1 LAEGEFAVLAEK
13 VIDDDLTLL
22 LMRSDNLPRISIFN
36 TNSNKRK
43 LVYLSWAEGAERSL
57 KIKIGKNIKEYP
69 MSDIINSISSLIS
82 AAEEKMKL
90 KPLEWRA
97 VQTIGDILHM
107 PKTARSAAELNLV
120 DEEKRSTLWYI
131 YTPSKADWVV
141 KPAFIMTG
149 GERAVLDRHLKEGA
163 PWPGFALEEAVA
175 APTMR
180 NNHIAKEIMNA
191 NPNRW
196 GEFLLPVS
204 KAMLLGFSDWSPLG
218 EHTFGSALWKHIAK
232 DDFRSDE
239 RRRELASEGRLFTE
253 KLISYLRLHPII
265 GNIQSSP
272 VPDSAKFS
280 EERGLKKRER
290 FEMFVPRLNDKK
302 FTVLRYSDEES
313 GDVSFGVTPDNRLP
327 GENDKFMTMS
337 ASDWEASLDACSVG
351 GEKDP
356 QYTCKS
362 VMEAA
367 EVHDWYL
374 RICECLANVG

>member
-1 LAEGEFAVLAEK
+1 MAEGELAVLAEK

-22 LMRSDNLPRISIFN
+22 LARSDNLPRVGIFN

-43 LVYLSWAEGAERSL
+43 FVYLSWSEGAERSL
-57 KIKIGKNIKEYP
+57 KIKIGRNIKEYP
-69 MSDIINSISSLIS
+69 MSAIINSISSLIS
-82 AAEEKMKL
+82 TAEEKMEL

-97 VQTIGDILHM
+97 VQMIGDILHA
-107 PKTARSAAELNLV
+107 PKTARSVAELNLV

-131 YTPSKADWVV
+131 YTPSKGDWVV

-149 GERAVLDRHLKEGA
+149 AERAVLDNHLKEGA
-163 PWPGFALEEAVA
+163 PWPGFALDEAVMT
-175 APTMR
+175 PTMR
-180 NNHIAKEIMNA
+180 NNNTAKEIMNA
-191 NPNRW
+191 NANRW
-196 GEFLLPVS
+196 GEFLLPIS

-218 EHTFGSALWKHIAK
+218 EHTFGGALWKHITK

-265 GNIQSSP
+265 GNIQANL
-272 VPDSAKFS
+272 VPDSAKLA

-302 FTVLRYSDEES
+302 FMVLRFSDEES
-313 GDVSFGVTPDNRLP
+313 GDVSFGVTPDTRLP
-327 GENDKFMTMS
+327 GENDKFMTIS
-337 ASDWEASLDACSVG
+337 ASDWETSVDACSLG

-362 VMEAA
+362 IMDAV
-367 EVHDWYL
+367 EVHAWYS
-374 RICECLANVG
+374 RICECLTNAG